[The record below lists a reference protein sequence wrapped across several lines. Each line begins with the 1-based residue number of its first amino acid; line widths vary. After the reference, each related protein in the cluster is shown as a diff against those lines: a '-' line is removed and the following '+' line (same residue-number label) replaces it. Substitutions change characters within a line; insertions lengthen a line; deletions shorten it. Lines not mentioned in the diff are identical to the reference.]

1 VRRLFF
7 CTCALTMWV
16 NSAFAGQLEN
26 IYADIDAK
34 IMSNNLNVV
43 NYYSPDA
50 VIISSDGGVHSI
62 DESKEL
68 MMNIIRA
75 GGRIEVSQS
84 RILGKREIRTA
95 MMGSLKGIVVFSE
108 DYTRTSIAD
117 PKHPNQR
124 VFEEDTQITT
134 RVFDTTE
141 PSKWLIISEQ
151 SSEVEANR

>member
-1 VRRLFF
+1 MFI
-7 CTCALTMWV
+7 CACVILMSIST
-16 NSAFAGQLEN
+16 AYAGKLEN

-34 IMSNNLNVV
+34 MMSNNLNVV

-75 GGRIEVSQS
+75 GGKIEVSQS

-95 MMGSLKGIVVFSE
+95 MMGVLKGIVVFSE
-108 DYTRTSIAD
+108 DYMRASISD

-124 VFEEDTQITT
+124 VFQETTQITT

-151 SSEVEANR
+151 SSEVEDK